1 MAPRVLTSLQSS
13 GNVAVTHP
21 DIPSA
26 EIVSGSSGYEAPN
39 DGESGAVAPAAAGDV
54 EAADMD
60 VERANDAFS
69 VAVDGVSVGSSF
81 PLSTIRQAC
90 TSLGLARSGGKS
102 I

>member
-1 MAPRVLTSLQSS
+1 
-13 GNVAVTHP
+13 
-21 DIPSA
+21 
-26 EIVSGSSGYEAPN
+26 
-39 DGESGAVAPAAAGDV
+39 
-54 EAADMD
+54 MD

-81 PLSTIRQAC
+81 PFSTIRQAC